1 MCMIRAG
8 FEFRMGLSSY
18 IERVPCDLDHLY
30 DMVIRGSSY
39 DIHSLLLKFFTE
51 CIVYFITMSVALMD
65 FFFAKEFIGSGTFC
79 KNTWIA
85 SKS

>member
-1 MCMIRAG
+1 MCIRD
-8 FEFRMGLSSY
+8 R
-18 IERVPCDLDHLY
+18 
-30 DMVIRGSSY
+30 
-39 DIHSLLLKFFTE
+39 FFTE

>member
-1 MCMIRAG
+1 MCLIRAG
-8 FEFRMGLSSY
+8 FEFRMGLGSY
-18 IERVPCDLDHLY
+18 IERMPCDLDHLY
-30 DMVIRGSSY
+30 DMIIRGSSY

-65 FFFAKEFIGSGTFC
+65 FFFAKELIGYGTFC